1 MLALQALRILG
12 RQQDFDDLG
21 IEYCVTYEVSPPS
34 WEPIDAT
41 VRVVSPREPE
51 PAESLLAADLLAL
64 VPATGPSK
72 PGDAPDE
79 SARASLPER
88 AGSGASATNGAFVL
102 QGELQALRS
111 FASGRGDVVVDCRSL
126 RRMEFVA
133 AGDLLNEV
141 ATLRSAGR
149 QVLFVEPNYLVYA
162 LMLVMGIHDLA
173 EIRRR
178 KV

>member
-1 MLALQALRILG
+1 THDAP
-12 RQQDFDDLG
+12 
-21 IEYCVTYEVSPPS
+21 SP
-34 WEPIDAT
+34 
-41 VRVVSPREPE
+41 
-51 PAESLLAADLLAL
+51 AADPL
-64 VPATGPSK
+64 VSSAVASSSAPVDGAPRPAG
-72 PGDAPDE
+72 ARPDTP
-79 SARASLPER
+79 AA
-88 AGSGASATNGAFVL
+88 AGGASAAPGGAFLL
-102 QGELQALRS
+102 QGEVLGRMQDELKALRH
-111 FASGRGDVVVDCRSL
+111 FASSRGDVVVDCRAL

-141 ATLRSAGR
+141 ATMRSAGR

>member
-1 MLALQALRILG
+1 SA
-12 RQQDFDDLG
+12 
-21 IEYCVTYEVSPPS
+21 
-34 WEPIDAT
+34 
-41 VRVVSPREPE
+41 
-51 PAESLLAADLLAL
+51 
-64 VPATGPSK
+64 
-72 PGDAPDE
+72 
-79 SARASLPER
+79 SARAAAPAAATPAASR
-88 AGSGASATNGAFVL
+88 TAASGTAAVGATAPTGAFVL
-102 QGELQALRS
+102 RGEVLGRMQDELKAFRR
-111 FASGRGDVVVDCRSL
+111 FATGRGDIVVDCRSL